1 MKKEKN
7 LFIEM
12 IKKGEEQ
19 KEYNIIYL
27 KNSYALV
34 TVNDKFYYIQ
44 AEYFGGYT
52 ITLYNKISA
61 NKKKQAEY
69 PKKFW
74 NYKEMIAY
82 ILDTKNKKFNN
93 LKDCYEQTIFYELST
108 IKNGITLFEHLKKIA
123 GYREKEILKD
133 LDYIKEL
140 QKDVHY
146 HILQFISKSGE
157 SFEIN
162 CKDWDRLIVG

>member
-1 MKKEKN
+1 
-7 LFIEM
+7 M
-12 IKKGEEQ
+12 I
-19 KEYNIIYL
+19 
-27 KNSYALV
+27 
-34 TVNDKFYYIQ
+34 T
-44 AEYFGGYT
+44 YF
-52 ITLYNKISA
+52 
-61 NKKKQAEY
+61 
-69 PKKFW
+69 
-74 NYKEMIAY
+74 
-82 ILDTKNKKFNN
+82 LDTKSKNFNN

-108 IKNGITLFEHLKKIA
+108 IKNGITLFEHLKRIA

-140 QKDVHY
+140 QTDNHY